1 MLKKIL
7 LSLLVL
13 IFIVV
18 VVIFALFYKPNLSK
32 DDLASIYI
40 SEQSK
45 FIKLGN
51 GANMHY
57 RDEGNPDGNVLVMI
71 HGGFGSLHNWEGW
84 ADNLKEDYRLISMD
98 LLGHGLTGKYQ
109 KNLYDRHSERDAVH
123 QLLQKLGVQKYSVA
137 GNSFGGG
144 VALEIALQYPQE
156 VEGLILVDS
165 EGVPNGEDG
174 YDTSL
179 FNDDDPMTPDDPDFY
194 TLSFLERVGSHFIS
208 KNVIKSTLDSMVY
221 NKDLLTDDF
230 VDYYS
235 KILRYEG
242 NREAQ
247 LLMFRQGMYLISKNG
262 KMDLLPR
269 LKEIKCP
276 TLIIQGKQDTLVP
289 MRVAETFKEN
299 IANSTLF
306 VVDNAGH
313 MPMIEKPKETAKVV
327 KDFMQT
333 LIAKQ

>member
-1 MLKKIL
+1 MKKL
-7 LSLLVL
+7 LIGVGS
-13 IFIVV
+13 VV
-18 VVIFALFYKPNLSK
+18 VVIILIVFIFFYKSDLSK
-32 DDLASIYI
+32 EQLTYPYI
-40 SEQSK
+40 NAHSK
-45 FIKLGN
+45 FTKLAN

-57 RDEGNPDGNVLVMI
+57 RDEGNPNGKVLVMI

-84 ADNLKEDYRLISMD
+84 VDNLKDDYRLISMD
-98 LLGHGLTGKYQ
+98 LLGHGLTGKYP

-123 QLLQKLGVQKYSVA
+123 QLLQKLGVEKYSIA

-144 VALEIALQYPQE
+144 VALELVLQYPQE

-165 EGVPNGEDG
+165 EGIPNGEDG
-174 YDTSL
+174 YDISL
-179 FNDDDPMTPDDPDFY
+179 FNDDKPITPSDPDFY
-194 TLSFLERVGSHFIS
+194 TLSLLERVGSKFIN
-208 KNVIKSTLDSMVY
+208 KYVVKSTLDSMVY
-221 NKDLLTDDF
+221 NKALLTDDF

-269 LKEIKCP
+269 LKEINCP
-276 TLIIQGKQDTLVP
+276 TLIMQGKQDFLVP
-289 MRVAETFKEN
+289 MKVAEKFKAN
-299 IANSTLF
+299 IKGSKLA

-313 MPMIEKPKETAKVV
+313 MPMIEKPKETAKFIEE
-327 KDFMQT
+327 FMQT
-333 LIAKQ
+333 LQ